1 MSTCRVKS
9 DLCLSLCTKLSQSGN
24 LDQWSCWKQKETQA
38 EPPWPRC
45 GKGLPGWDSMCLTI
59 KVKIDKWDIIK
70 RKSFCTAKGTAIQGM
85 RRPTEWQRI
94 FAIYTSD
101 GGLISRIP
109 QRTQITSL
117 KNWEK
122 KMSHGTWIVLW
133 EEIKM
138 SKKYLQKRSSSS
150 LAIMEMQSKELWD
163 FISHKDQ
170 KKKNQQNN
178 W

>member
-1 MSTCRVKS
+1 
-9 DLCLSLCTKLSQSGN
+9 
-24 LDQWSCWKQKETQA
+24 
-38 EPPWPRC
+38 
-45 GKGLPGWDSMCLTI
+45 
-59 KVKIDKWDIIK
+59 
-70 RKSFCTAKGTAIQGM
+70 
-85 RRPTEWQRI
+85 
-94 FAIYTSD
+94 
-101 GGLISRIP
+101 
-109 QRTQITSL
+109 
-117 KNWEK
+117 
-122 KMSHGTWIVLW
+122 MSHGTWIVLW